1 MSLGA
6 CPVLLGPDP
15 ELAAFAGQA
24 ASAETG
30 VFQGMEEGW
39 GRGKATE
46 HEGVIRDSAGG
57 SGRPNLYTDD
67 YNQSK

>member
-6 CPVLLGPDP
+6 WPVLLGPDP
-15 ELAAFAGQA
+15 ELAAFPGQE

-57 SGRPNLYTDD
+57 SGRPNLQYDE
-67 YNQSK
+67 YM

>member
-6 CPVLLGPDP
+6 WPVLLGPDP
-15 ELAAFAGQA
+15 ELVVFPGQEP
-24 ASAETG
+24 SADTG

-67 YNQSK
+67 